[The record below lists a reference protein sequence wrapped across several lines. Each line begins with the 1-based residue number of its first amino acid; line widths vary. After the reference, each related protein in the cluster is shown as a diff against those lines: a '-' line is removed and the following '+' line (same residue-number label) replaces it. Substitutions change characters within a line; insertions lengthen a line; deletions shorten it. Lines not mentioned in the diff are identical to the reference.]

1 MAMRQRSGG
10 VTATLPRQ
18 STSLLHED
26 FQPRSERKEEAA
38 ATVILVHLPGV
49 FNIIPF
55 NSSINSFVNLIRC
68 FFLQLLFF

>member
-10 VTATLPRQ
+10 VTATLPQ
-18 STSLLHED
+18 KSASLSHED

-55 NSSINSFVNLIRC
+55 NSSIHLSI
-68 FFLQLLFF
+68 

>member
-49 FNIIPF
+49 FNIIYTF
-55 NSSINSFVNLIRC
+55 
-68 FFLQLLFF
+68 

>member
-18 STSLLHED
+18 SACSLVYED
-26 FQPRSERKEEAA
+26 FQPSSERKEEAA
-38 ATVILVHLPGV
+38 ATVILVHLYGV

-55 NSSINSFVNLIRC
+55 N
-68 FFLQLLFF
+68 